1 MRVLFVDDET
11 EFLELMK
18 IRLVRRSFSV
28 DTASDGESALR
39 LLDETLNSGESFDAV
54 VLDVRMPGTDG
65 LEVLRQMKERR
76 PALPVILLTGHASMG
91 VAMQGLDLG
100 AYDYM
105 LKPVG
110 INELIIKISEA
121 ARMAA

>member
-18 IRLVRRSFSV
+18 KRLVRRSFSV